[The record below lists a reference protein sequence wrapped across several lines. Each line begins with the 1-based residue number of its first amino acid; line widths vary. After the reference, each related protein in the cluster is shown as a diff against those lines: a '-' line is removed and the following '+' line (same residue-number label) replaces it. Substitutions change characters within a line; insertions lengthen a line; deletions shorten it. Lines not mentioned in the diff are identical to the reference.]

1 MDDAALRERAWAS
14 VAHQQRLFGT
24 SVPGAGAREGDGW
37 VASVVASAADSPLL
51 NAIVPLRDGV
61 LERAL
66 GELDGA
72 FGPLRWGVWC
82 DDSSRQDLSAL
93 RRAGFRSR
101 LAPWTLMAAPL
112 AELDLDGPAE
122 GDRTDDLEL
131 VGAVN
136 DDAYGLVDGRLASH
150 FAPMP
155 PDRVLGYRLDRDE
168 HPVAV
173 AAVTEHGF
181 DAGVLFVAT
190 VPDARR
196 EGHGASLLRRLLLD
210 ARERGAASA
219 SLLAT
224 AMGLSLYHRLGLREL
239 GAARL
244 WER

>member
-24 SVPGAGAREGDGW
+24 AVPGAQAREGDGW
-37 VASVVASAADSPLL
+37 VASVVSSAADSPLL

-61 LERAL
+61 MERAL
-66 GELDGA
+66 GEVDGA
-72 FGPLRWGVWC
+72 FGRLRWGVWC
-82 DDSSRQDLSAL
+82 DDASQRDVSAL
-93 RRAGFRSR
+93 RKAGLRSR
-101 LAPWTLMAAPL
+101 LAPWTLMAAPFR
-112 AELDLDGPAE
+112 ELNLEGPAD
-122 GDRTDDLEL
+122 GQPTDDLEL
-131 VGAVN
+131 VGSVN
-136 DDAYGLVDGRLASH
+136 DMAYGLTDGRLAEH
-150 FAPMP
+150 FGPMP
-155 PDRVLGYRLDRDE
+155 PDQVRGYRLDRAG

-173 AAVTEHGF
+173 AAVTEQGF

-190 VPDARR
+190 VPEERGR
-196 EGHGASLLRRLLLD
+196 GHAAALLRRMLLD

-224 AMGLSLYHRLGLREL
+224 AMGLPLYLRLGLRDL